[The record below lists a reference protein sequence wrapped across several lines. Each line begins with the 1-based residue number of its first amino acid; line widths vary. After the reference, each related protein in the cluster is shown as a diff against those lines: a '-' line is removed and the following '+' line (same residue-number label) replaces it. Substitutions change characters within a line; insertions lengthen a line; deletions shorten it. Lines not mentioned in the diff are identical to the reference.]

1 MLGKGH
7 GGLCKVPAKG
17 EKERLRGEGD
27 ESSFINFDWNKDNMY
42 VPGKDEDK
50 MFHMPMCAFL

>member
-1 MLGKGH
+1 MRAAL
-7 GGLCKVPAKG
+7 L
-17 EKERLRGEGD
+17 
-27 ESSFINFDWNKDNMY
+27 IFDWNKDNMY